1 MCAHACVCVCVGG
14 GEEQTDWTSWC
25 ILINLSA
32 TITLLQLQIVGD
44 HTVVYGY
51 TARSQPALYKCL

>member
-1 MCAHACVCVCVGG
+1 MCVRACVCVCVGG
-14 GEEQTDWTSWC
+14 GWGGGGGGADWTSWC

-32 TITLLQLQIVGD
+32 TITGD

-51 TARSQPALYKCL
+51 TARSQPALCICL